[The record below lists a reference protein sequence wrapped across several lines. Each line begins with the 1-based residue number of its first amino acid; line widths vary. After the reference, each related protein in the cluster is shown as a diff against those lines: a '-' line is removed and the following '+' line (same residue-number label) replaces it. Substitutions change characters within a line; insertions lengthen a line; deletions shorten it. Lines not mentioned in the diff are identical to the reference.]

1 MRFFF
6 LRYPTIKLKHI
17 FLVDSGGDDL
27 TDIKVEEKWQ
37 KKWQEADL
45 FESDPNDK
53 KKIFITVAFPYPSGA
68 MHVGH
73 GRTYTVP
80 DVYARFKRMQ
90 GYNVLFPMA
99 WHVTGAPVLGIA
111 KRIERQDPWT
121 LDIYKNVHRVPEEEL
136 KKFVEP
142 EYIVK
147 YFSEEYH
154 DVMTRMGYSIDWRRE
169 FKTIDPHYQK
179 FVGWQFRKLKEK
191 GLVRIGE
198 HPVKYCPECGNPVG
212 DHDLLEGEGV
222 GINEL
227 TLVKFEMDG
236 EYLVAA
242 TFRPET
248 LFAATNLWLN
258 PEADYIKVDVDG
270 EHWIISR
277 EAYNNIKNQKKDTSI
292 LADVDAP
299 SMIGKYVKNPLTGE
313 KHIILPASFVDPE
326 YATGVVY
333 SVPGHA
339 PADYIALADLKKDA
353 ETLEKYGITG
363 EVGAI
368 RPIGMIH
375 LKGFGEVPA
384 QEMIE
389 KFKVKNQNDPNLKE
403 ATNEI
408 YKLEHAKG
416 VMSDKTGKYE
426 CLSVSDARDEIIELL
441 KEEKKGDVMYEF
453 SERPVICRCGTK
465 CVVKILDDQWFLK
478 YSNEDWTEKAYKCLE
493 GMNIVPEEVRA
504 NFQYYIG
511 WLQDWACSRRIGLGT
526 DLPWDKKWI
535 IEPLSDSTI
544 YMAYYTIAKYM
555 KDIDPEDLNDAF
567 FNTVLLGAEPTSDI
581 KIDKETVEKI
591 KDEFNYW
598 YPLNWRLSA
607 KDLVGNHLS
616 FHMFHHAAIFPQNKW
631 PRGIVVFGMGL
642 LEGNKM
648 SSSKGNIV
656 MLEDAIKTYGSDV
669 VRLFLMS
676 SAEPWQDF
684 DWREK
689 EVRGISKRLNWF
701 IEFADRVERINGK
714 VELKGHETAPEVSK
728 PINSWILSQLNMRI
742 RDATKALEGFQTR
755 KALQESLFLFKKDID
770 HYFHRIEGMDDEA
783 SKKEIGEV
791 LVHILN
797 VWIRLMSPFV
807 PHAAE
812 ELWSTHGGEGF
823 ASEASWPQYDPDLID
838 EKVQKSEEIVQELA
852 NDINEIKNIIDVK
865 PSKVHIYVAPEWKW
879 KVFDIAK
886 EVGKPDMGR
895 IMGQAVKQN
904 VHDNKKEIAGFAKKV
919 AREITR
925 VNYVGRIDE
934 YSVIKES
941 LDYLSKEAGAE
952 VLVYDKPTYDPEG
965 KSQNASPYKPAIYME

>member
-1 MRFFF
+1 M
-6 LRYPTIKLKHI
+6 
-17 FLVDSGGDDL
+17 

-198 HPVKYCPECGNPVG
+198 HPVKYCPECDNPVG

-258 PEADYIKVDVDG
+258 PEADYIKVEVDG
-270 EHWIISR
+270 EHWIVSR

-292 LADVDAP
+292 LSDVDAP
-299 SMIGKYVKNPLTGE
+299 FMIGKYVKNPLTGE

-353 ETLEKYGITG
+353 ETLEKYGITE

-368 RPIGMIH
+368 QPIGMIH

-426 CLSVSDARDEIIELL
+426 GLSVSDARDEIIELL

-504 NFQYYIG
+504 NFKYYIG

-701 IEFADRVERINGK
+701 IEFADRVEEINGK

-728 PINSWILSQLNMRI
+728 PVNAWILSQLNMRM

-770 HYFHRIEGMDDEA
+770 HYFHRIEGMDDEI
-783 SKKEIGEV
+783 SRKEIGKV

-823 ASEASWPQYDPDLID
+823 ASEASWPQYDSDLID

-919 AREITR
+919 TREITR

-952 VLVYDKPTYDPEG
+952 VLVYDEPTYDPEG

>member
-1 MRFFF
+1 M
-6 LRYPTIKLKHI
+6 
-17 FLVDSGGDDL
+17 

-53 KKIFITVAFPYPSGA
+53 EKIFITVAFPYPSGA

-111 KRIERQDPWT
+111 KRIKRQDPWT

-292 LADVDAP
+292 LSDVDAP

-339 PADYIALADLKKDA
+339 PADYIALTDLKKDA

-368 RPIGMIH
+368 QPIGMIH

-426 CLSVSDARDEIIELL
+426 GLSVSDARDEIIELL

-567 FNTVLLGAEPTSDI
+567 FNTVLLGAEPSSDI

-783 SKKEIGEV
+783 SRKEIGEV
-791 LVHILN
+791 LVHVLN

-823 ASEASWPQYDPDLID
+823 ASEASWPEYDPDLID

-952 VLVYDKPTYDPEG
+952 VLVYDEPTYDPEG

>member
-1 MRFFF
+1 M
-6 LRYPTIKLKHI
+6 
-17 FLVDSGGDDL
+17 

-37 KKWQEADL
+37 KKWQEANL

-53 KKIFITVAFPYPSGA
+53 EKIFITVAFPYPSGA

-111 KRIERQDPWT
+111 KRIKRQDPWT
-121 LDIYKNVHRVPEEEL
+121 LDIYKNVHKVPEDEL
-136 KKFVEP
+136 QKFVEP

-169 FKTIDPHYQK
+169 FNTIDPHYQK
-179 FVGWQFRKLKEK
+179 FVEWQFRKLKDK

-236 EYLVAA
+236 DYLVAA

-248 LFAATNLWLN
+248 LFGATNLWLN
-258 PEADYIKVDVDG
+258 PESEYIKIKVDD
-270 EHWIISR
+270 ENWIISR
-277 EAYNNIKNQKKDTSI
+277 NAYDNILNQKKDTSI
-292 LADVDAP
+292 VSDVDAP
-299 SMIGKYVKNPLTGE
+299 AMIGKYVKNPLTGDE
-313 KHIILPASFVDPE
+313 HIILPASFVDPE

-339 PADYIALADLKKDA
+339 PADYIALMDLKKDA
-353 ETLEKYGITG
+353 ETLKKYGITD
-363 EVGAI
+363 EVKSI
-368 RPIGMIH
+368 RPVGMIN
-375 LKGFGEVPA
+375 LKGFGEIPA
-384 QEMIE
+384 EEMIQ
-389 KFKVKNQNDPNLKE
+389 KFDVENQNHPNLKE

-416 VMSDKTGKYE
+416 IMSQKTGEYE
-426 CLSVSDARDEIIELL
+426 GLSVSDARDKIIDLL
-441 KEEKKGDVMYEF
+441 RTEKKGDVMHEF

-478 YSNEDWTEKAYKCLE
+478 YSDEDWTEKTYKCLE

-504 NFQYYIG
+504 NFQYYID

-526 DLPWDKKWI
+526 DLPWNKKWI

-555 KDIDPEDLNDAF
+555 KDIDPEALNDQF
-567 FNTVLLGAEPTSDI
+567 FDEVFLGKSGSFDGIDAELFKD
-581 KIDKETVEKI
+581 I

-616 FHMFHHAAIFPQNKW
+616 FHMFHHAAIFPEDKW

-656 MLEDAIKTYGSDV
+656 MLEDAIETYGSDV

-701 IEFADRVERINGK
+701 MEFADRVEEICGSK
-714 VELKGHETAPEVSK
+714 IELDGHESAPEVKKS
-728 PINSWILSQLNMRI
+728 INAWILSQLNMRI
-742 RDATKALEGFQTR
+742 RDATTALEGFQTR
-755 KALQESLFLFKKDID
+755 KALQESLFLLKKDMD
-770 HYFHRIEGMDDEA
+770 HYFHRIEHELDDEE
-783 SKKEIGEV
+783 SRREIGEV
-791 LVHILN
+791 LVHLLGI
-797 VWIRLMSPFV
+797 WIRLMAPFV

-812 ELWSTHGGEGF
+812 ELWKTHGGKGF
-823 ASEASWPQYDPDLID
+823 ASEASWPQYNPDLIND
-838 EKVQKSEEIVQELA
+838 KVQKAEEIVQGLA
-852 NDINEIKNIIDVK
+852 SDINEIKNIIDVK
-865 PSKVHIYVAPEWKW
+865 PNKVHIYVAPDWKW
-879 KVFDIAK
+879 RVFDIAK
-886 EVGKPDMGR
+886 EVGKPDIGR

-904 VHDNKKEIAGFAKKV
+904 VYDNKKEIAGFAKKI
-919 AREITR
+919 AREMTR
-925 VNYVGRIDE
+925 INYVGQIDE
-934 YSVIKES
+934 YSIIKDS
-941 LDYLSKEAGAE
+941 LDYLSAE
-952 VLVYDKPTYDPEG
+952 VDAEVIVYDEPTYDPEG
-965 KSQNASPYKPAIYME
+965 KSGNASPYKPAIYIE